1 MLYSEEKERENRF
14 KLALRMGLPVFALA
28 VITTTSLLLKYF
40 THIPYAFIIVAFAL
54 LGIMVYYLF
63 YLIYQGFNERITDPI
78 THTFTR
84 EYFMSQMQ
92 KDLEKKPYTFILMS
106 VVNIGEVNKQ
116 YGFAN
121 GDRILY
127 DVAMKIV
134 GFLEDRKLM
143 KVPIA
148 HFKGGDFI
156 VAIEGTREANQSLMD
171 VMCIKFRQYS
181 IDDIE
186 INIIGSMTDS
196 TRLQSL
202 EKIVEWLYEL
212 QNENLKMQNES
223 EDGISLDTIEALVV
237 EAIQRRSFS
246 YGYQAVYEGD
256 DIGLYEQVVKLV
268 SKDGKLVH
276 QKRFMPVV
284 SRLGLLRQFD
294 EIQTEAALAK
304 IGSVEEPRKIAI
316 AVAASSLRN
325 PLFFEHIMM
334 LVSNDAQMKDRI
346 VFIISEHSY
355 YHQIQQ
361 FNARLQA
368 FRRAGILIA
377 LDRLGGMQTTMRYL
391 HDLDVDIVRF
401 ENHLSKAVEDTKTQA
416 LIKGLQQTVTALG
429 YRSWIGMVE
438 DEAQHETVKTLHIDY
453 MQGNY
458 LSPIDISKE

>member
-28 VITTTSLLLKYF
+28 VITTASLLLKYF
-40 THIPYAFIIVAFAL
+40 THIPYAFIIVAFAI

-84 EYFMSQMQ
+84 EYFMRQMQ
-92 KDLEKKPYTFILMS
+92 KDVEKKPYTFILMS
-106 VVNIGEVNKQ
+106 VVNIGEINKQ

-127 DVAMKIV
+127 DVGMKIV
-134 GFLEDRKLM
+134 GFLEERKLM
-143 KVPIA
+143 RVPIA

-181 IDDIE
+181 SDDIE
-186 INIIGSMTDS
+186 INVIGSMTDS
-196 TRLQSL
+196 SRLQSL

-237 EAIQRRSFS
+237 EAIENRSFS
-246 YGYQAVYEGD
+246 YAYQAVYDKDG
-256 DIGLYEQVVKLV
+256 IGLYEQVVKLV
-268 SKDGKLVH
+268 SQDGKLVH

-294 EIQTEAALAK
+294 EIQTEAALEK
-304 IGSVEEPRKIAI
+304 IGSVEEPCKIAL

-325 PLFFEHIMM
+325 PLFIEHIMM
-334 LVSNDAQMKDRI
+334 LVSNNAQVRDRI
-346 VFIISEHSY
+346 VFIISERSY

-416 LIKGLQQTVTALG
+416 LIKGLQQAVTSLG

-438 DEAQHETVKTLHIDY
+438 DEAQYETVKMLHIDFI
-453 MQGNY
+453 QGNY
-458 LSPIDISKE
+458 LSPIDIN